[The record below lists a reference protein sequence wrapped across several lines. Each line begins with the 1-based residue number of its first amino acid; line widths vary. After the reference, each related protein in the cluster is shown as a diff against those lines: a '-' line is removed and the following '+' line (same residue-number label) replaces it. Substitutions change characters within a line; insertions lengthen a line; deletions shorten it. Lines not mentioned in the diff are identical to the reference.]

1 MMPTRL
7 FAGLLLAS
15 ALLAGCTSLDEGR
28 SSARSSLGDVGS
40 SIGGGFGRN
49 TDTYGTQRRMDV
61 YGGSTAPVLPTI
73 GAPGYG
79 K

>member
-1 MMPTRL
+1 MKPTRL
-7 FAGLLLAS
+7 FAALLLA
-15 ALLAGCTSLDEGR
+15 AIPLAGCTSLDEGG
-28 SSARSSLGDVGS
+28 SSARAGIGDVGS

-73 GAPGYG
+73 GTPGYG